1 MPDREKTLLRHH
13 VAAGAKGGSGSVV
26 PVADAHAGQFAG
38 TCILVAVQQNR
49 VVILATNTARSCGEL
64 VLCPVLPGGI
74 DFMRGSTSIPAADV
88 RSGPVVIASAM
99 TPRRGRISMATAGI
113 VRLIAEHTCPCVL
126 QVPLRGARRRPCRA
140 GWGPGSATFE
150 TVPEASGWG
159 SRVLG
164 SIRHDAVGYF
174 AIYSAA

>member
-126 QVPLRGARRRPCRA
+126 RVPLRGARRRPCRA
-140 GWGPGSATFE
+140 GWGTRISN
-150 TVPEASGWG
+150 
-159 SRVLG
+159 L
-164 SIRHDAVGYF
+164 
-174 AIYSAA
+174 